1 MSVKRG
7 KARLIRQSVILAGV
21 IGLGAYGVTIAWL
34 THFDRSSAPPLS
46 ASSATRKDP
55 IALAAF
61 NALRGA
67 RCDYCHTENAQLP
80 FYFKIPVARQLMAK
94 DLRQGLRHFRY
105 EPVLKAFDAGLPPSV
120 EQLSRIE
127 EVVTQNRMPPSLFL
141 LMHWHAYLMPSERAA
156 ILTWI
161 RQTRRN
167 YYATPDVAPQH
178 AEEVI
183 QPIPEQIQVNWD
195 RAALGKKLFFER
207 RLSGDG
213 KLNCASCHGLDKAGV
228 DNLKTAT
235 GINGQK
241 GPINSPTVYN
251 AVFNI
256 AQFWDGRAVDLAAQ
270 AAGPVT
276 NPLEMG
282 AHDWDTVVAT
292 LKSDPEYVADFQ
304 RIYGS
309 DALTK
314 GNITNAIAEYE
325 RTLITP
331 DSPFDLYLKGD
342 DNAITT
348 QEKHGYAL
356 FKQVGCS
363 GCHSGVALGGDAYE
377 VMGLEGPYFTDRN
390 TPLTQADIGRQSFTK
405 ALSDYHRFKVP
416 NLRNV
421 ALTAPYF
428 HDGSAPTLDDAV
440 KKMVRYQTPA
450 GTLSQGDIDDI
461 VAFLKTLTG
470 KFQGVPLQETPENPP
485 LRSPADSDV
494 DEH

>member
-1 MSVKRG
+1 MSFLRG
-7 KARLIRQSVILAGV
+7 SARLIRKLVIAMGI

-34 THFDRSSAPPLS
+34 WHFDRYSAPQLS
-46 ASSATRKDP
+46 AQSATRKDP
-55 IALAAF
+55 VALAAF
-61 NALRGA
+61 NALNNA
-67 RCDYCHTENAQLP
+67 RCDYCHAEKVQLP
-80 FYFKIPVARQLMAK
+80 FYSKFPVAKQIMGS
-94 DLRQGLRHFRY
+94 DLRQGLKHFRY
-105 EPVLKAFDAGLPPSV
+105 EPVLNAFDAGLPPSV

-127 EVVTQNRMPPSLFL
+127 AVVTQNRMPPTLYI
-141 LMHWHAYLMPSERAA
+141 LMHWHAYLLPSERAA
-156 ILTWI
+156 ILTWV
-161 RQTRRN
+161 RRARRR

-178 AEEVI
+178 AEEVV
-183 QPIPEQIQVNWD
+183 QPIPEEIEVNWD
-195 RAALGKKLFFER
+195 RAALGKDLFFER

-213 KLNCASCHGLDKAGV
+213 KLNCAGCHGLDKAGV
-228 DNLKTAT
+228 DNLKTAI

-241 GPINSPTVYN
+241 GPINTPTVYN

-282 AHDWDTVVAT
+282 AHDWGTVVAT
-292 LKSDPEYVADFQ
+292 LRALPEYVARFD
-304 RIYGS
+304 RIYGLN
-309 DALTK
+309 ALTK
-314 GNITNAIAEYE
+314 ENITNAIAEYE

-348 QEKHGYAL
+348 EEKRGYTL

-377 VMGLEGPYFTDRN
+377 VMGLKGPYFSDRDS
-390 TPLTQADIGRQSFTK
+390 PLTKADIGRQSLTNAPNDF
-405 ALSDYHRFKVP
+405 HRFKVP

-421 ALTAPYF
+421 ALTSPYF
-428 HDGSAPTLDDAV
+428 HDGSALTLDDAV

-450 GTLSQGDIDDI
+450 GTLPQGDIYDI

-485 LRSPADSDV
+485 LRSPADSDM